1 MQVKQNENNND
12 EIGAEERFFVSN
24 KNINIMKSIYLT
36 IILAFASAFGLYAQ
50 TASPEAVKAYQA
62 KKYDK
67 AAELLQKEVDTH
79 KKLGEESSALYYN
92 LGNAYFRADE
102 LAKAILYYERALL
115 LDPGN
120 SDIRHNI
127 SYATTK
133 VEDADK
139 IAKTEN
145 IFIQNW
151 FESLENICSSNTWVV
166 FGIVFFLLT
175 IVCCFFFFFGKLIWI
190 KKTAFYSGIVGLT
203 LVILFNL
210 FAYLQQQD
218 ITRKNTAIVM
228 TPTAQ
233 MVSSPDEKSKVL
245 MNLHAGLKVKITK
258 TDGEWYEIEIDNGSI
273 GWIQADKLEII

>member
-1 MQVKQNENNND
+1 MNAKRRK
-12 EIGAEERFFVSN
+12 GEETASN
-24 KNINIMKSIYLT
+24 KNMSTIKSLYLV
-36 IILAFASAFGLYAQ
+36 IVLAFVASFGLYAQ

-67 AAELLQKEVDTH
+67 AAELLQKEVDAH
-79 KKLGEESSALYYN
+79 KKSGEESPALYYN
-92 LGNAYFRADE
+92 LGNAYFRANE

-120 SDIRHNI
+120 KDIRHNI
-127 SYATTK
+127 AYASTK

-145 IFIQNW
+145 IFIQDW
-151 FESLENICSSNTWVV
+151 FESLENACSSNTWVA
-166 FGIVFFLLT
+166 FGIVCFLFT
-175 IVCCFFFFFGKLIWI
+175 IGCCFFFFFGNQVWV
-190 KKTAFYSGIVGLT
+190 KKTAFYGGISGLV

-228 TPTAQ
+228 APSIQ

-245 MNLHAGLKVKITK
+245 MNLHAGLKVRITK
-258 TDGEWYEIEIDNGSI
+258 TDGDWYEIEIDNGSI
-273 GWIQADKLEII
+273 GWIPSDKLEII